1 MNTAQLPA
9 CMTVLERGWLSSN
22 NILFRGHEEAALI
35 DSGYAAHSAQTV
47 ALVNAALEGR
57 PLDRLLNTHL
67 HSDHVGGNAALQ
79 IAYPPL
85 RTSIPAGDAAS
96 VACWDEHAL
105 SFQPTGQTCPRF
117 SFDDILRSGD
127 EVELGDMQWEIH
139 GAPGHDPHSVIFFE
153 PASRT
158 LVSADALWES
168 GFGVVFPELL
178 GEPSFGE
185 VASTL
190 DLIEKLNPLLV
201 IPGHGRTFSDVA
213 PALAIARRR
222 LDRMAMDPHKHA
234 WHAAKVL
241 MKFKLLEVQSIS
253 EHEWADWLL
262 RTPYIEVIR
271 ARFFQATDLHEFTDA
286 VLNELAGSGAAK
298 RTSGT
303 IQNGN

>member
-1 MNTAQLPA
+1 
-9 CMTVLERGWLSSN
+9 MTVLERGWLSSN

-47 ALVNAALEGR
+47 ALVNAALGGR

-79 IAYPPL
+79 IAHPPL

-96 VACWDEHAL
+96 VARWDEHAL

-271 ARFFQATDLHEFTDA
+271 ARFFQATALHEFTDA